1 MHFLK
6 SLELSQIIFFS
17 DLCCRH
23 ILGRVC
29 VLLRADQGEA
39 PVRRLAEETGEHSV
53 GGSQP
58 GRSAHDRYWPY
69 QVLTHTRKPSTSVYI

>member
-1 MHFLK
+1 MYLN
-6 SLELSQIIFFS
+6 SLELSEIFSFS

-23 ILGRVC
+23 ILGRVR

-39 PVRRLAEETGEHSV
+39 SVRRLAEETGEHSV

-58 GRSAHDRYWPY
+58 GRSAHDRY
-69 QVLTHTRKPSTSVYI
+69 